1 MFLYPCFVYL
11 LFLLPRSF
19 LFSRVSLVFRFVPR
33 HFPFFS
39 SPLPFLILL
48 LTFHQSRFPNSLSS
62 GFSYFPFILA
72 LPSPYSASFSPSFVP
87 LIPCF
92 ILSHSYIRFTSPCLV
107 FYLVLVLYHCLLSR
121 HPSKTNVYDPVLAV
135 YPSFIFFLPPRFLP
149 RFPIRFI
156 LSLSSFLID
165 RIFFLSL
172 AVLPCPCF
180 FSSAPNRISADP
192 IPVVFVSPI
201 LIRLSYFSLENKTLL
216 VVDLLRR
223 ELHNFNVKIS
233 KRYLSIVED

>member
-72 LPSPYSASFSPSFVP
+72 LPFPYSASFFPSFVP

-107 FYLVLVLYHCLLSR
+107 FYLILVLYHCLLSR

-156 LSLSSFLID
+156 LSFILFFNRSYFLPFACCFIVSLFLFFCPESNICRSNSCRVRFSNSYPSFLLFTRKQD
-165 RIFFLSL
+165 
-172 AVLPCPCF
+172 V
-180 FSSAPNRISADP
+180 
-192 IPVVFVSPI
+192 
-201 LIRLSYFSLENKTLL
+201 T
-216 VVDLLRR
+216 RR
-223 ELHNFNVKIS
+223 
-233 KRYLSIVED
+233 